1 MRMNLKQSEVL
12 PTSEARSGLSAI
24 ISRFREEGSDAVPVL
39 FGSHRKPEGVII
51 PISMW
56 QEILE
61 QIEDIE
67 LEKLVR
73 DRVSDGSKSLLF
85 DELVKKLKLDNPD

>member
-1 MRMNLKQSEVL
+1 
-12 PTSEARSGLSAI
+12 
-24 ISRFREEGSDAVPVL
+24 
-39 FGSHRKPEGVII
+39 
-51 PISMW
+51 MW

-73 DRVSDGSKSLLF
+73 DRISDGSKSLLF